1 MKCYTQEEIRQAVQT
16 IADAYLSMYET
27 MRDQKT
33 VTIADDTVIQKLRK
47 MGFPRQGRPLDN
59 VVGEM
64 LEDVCT
70 NQALLQH
77 PRFFAFVPSPAS
89 PLSWVGDVLTDA
101 YNPHGGTWMESSAAS
116 CLEQETIEWLCQQA
130 GYPQT
135 AGGLLVSGGSI
146 ANLTALAAA
155 RHAMLAETEYS
166 SGVAYLSEQAHF
178 SILKALR
185 IMGLTK
191 EQIHMIP
198 CDDSLRMDVLQL
210 EQAILQD
217 KKAGKKPFLVV
228 ATAGTT
234 NTGCIDPLSRIADIC
249 QIHRLWFHVDG
260 AYGASALISKKYRYL
275 LEDVARADSLVWDA
289 HKWLFQTYA
298 CSTVLFRDRK
308 HLAGFYSSDP
318 EYLRDAAA
326 ENGEINYWEW
336 GIELTRPARSLKL
349 WLTLQTLGT
358 DQISDMVTHGIDLA
372 QQAESMLRNQP
383 EWEVVTPAQLAIVNF
398 RYAPQGL
405 SPQQQDELNTAISQR
420 MMEDGFACVLTTQLK
435 GRTVLRICS
444 IHPETTEDDI
454 RHTIQRMDQY
464 ARALKKERVPNFS

>member
-1 MKCYTQEEIRQAVQT
+1 MKRYTQEGIRQAVQT

-116 CLEQETIEWLCQQA
+116 CLEQETIQWLCQQA

-135 AGGLLVSGGSI
+135 AGGLFVSGGSI

-185 IMGLTK
+185 IMGLTR

-260 AYGASALISKKYRYL
+260 AYGASALVSKKYRYL
-275 LEDVARADSLVWDA
+275 L
-289 HKWLFQTYA
+289 
-298 CSTVLFRDRK
+298 
-308 HLAGFYSSDP
+308 
-318 EYLRDAAA
+318 
-326 ENGEINYWEW
+326 
-336 GIELTRPARSLKL
+336 
-349 WLTLQTLGT
+349 
-358 DQISDMVTHGIDLA
+358 
-372 QQAESMLRNQP
+372 
-383 EWEVVTPAQLAIVNF
+383 
-398 RYAPQGL
+398 
-405 SPQQQDELNTAISQR
+405 
-420 MMEDGFACVLTTQLK
+420 EDGFACVLTTQLK

>member
-1 MKCYTQEEIRQAVQT
+1 
-16 IADAYLSMYET
+16 MYET

-116 CLEQETIEWLCQQA
+116 CLEQET
-130 GYPQT
+130 
-135 AGGLLVSGGSI
+135 
-146 ANLTALAAA
+146 
-155 RHAMLAETEYS
+155 EYS

-249 QIHRLWFHVDG
+249 QIHRLWFHMDG
-260 AYGASALISKKYRYL
+260 AYGASALVSKKYRYL

-398 RYAPQGL
+398 RYAPRDFL
-405 SPQQQDELNTAISQR
+405 HSS
-420 MMEDGFACVLTTQLK
+420 
-435 GRTVLRICS
+435 RTNSTRRFHS
-444 IHPETTEDDI
+444 
-454 RHTIQRMDQY
+454 
-464 ARALKKERVPNFS
+464 A